1 MRYRN
6 ERPQTWVRSLGL
18 AGLFVMGIALPYTQ
32 AQERDPKG
40 FHTSGYIQNAF
51 GGECWYT
58 QVYERTNPYFMPE
71 RLQHITP
78 HDVRT
83 IHFTDAE
90 CMADVIDGLAIAERL
105 NKVTIAQQI
114 ARWFRGTYIAE
125 EAQYDVK
132 HFYPPGEIQSRGVCM
147 IDPKF
152 PLLSIA
158 IDFISDGDSI
168 TDVIYAPSMGC
179 GT

>member
-1 MRYRN
+1 MKCRN
-6 ERPQTWVRSLGL
+6 ERQQTWICSLGL
-18 AGLFVMGIALPYTQ
+18 AGLLVMGIALPYTQ

-40 FHTSGYIQNAF
+40 FHASGYIQNAF
-51 GGECWYT
+51 GKECRYT
-58 QVYERTNPYFMPE
+58 QVYQQINPYFMPE
-71 RLQHITP
+71 KLQHITP

-83 IHFTDAE
+83 IHFTDGE
-90 CMADVIDGLAIAERL
+90 CMADVIDGLAVAERL
-105 NKVTIAQQI
+105 NKRAIAWQI
-114 ARWFRGTYIAE
+114 ASWFRSAYVAE
-125 EAQYDVK
+125 EVRYDTDK
-132 HFYPPGEIQSRGVCM
+132 FYPPGEIQARGVCM

-158 IDFISDGDSI
+158 IEFISDGDSI